1 MTRAPVIFMS
11 VELPIVGVGYERA
24 FDMDC
29 AGVVLDVKATDAQI
43 PANLRVVRV
52 WLYVAANDDNVPAPL
67 DPESSHLGGGRKVDP
82 GVLAGGEYHFCN
94 PVAVSSIVCW
104 YVHGYGVGENRR
116 SPRQLAHIGQRRQ
129 GGVNRPRPCSGPR
142 PA

>member
-1 MTRAPVIFMS
+1 MDRA
-11 VELPIVGVGYERA
+11 
-24 FDMDC
+24 C
-29 AGVVLDVKATDAQI
+29 VVLDVKATDAQR

-52 WLYVAANDDNVPAPL
+52 WLYVAADDDDVPAPL
-67 DPESSHLGGGRKVDP
+67 DLESSHLGGGRKVDP

-116 SPRQLAHIGQRRQ
+116 SPRQLARVGRREQ
-129 GGVNRPRPCSGPR
+129 YGFDRPRS
-142 PA
+142 